1 MGVLVIH
8 TALVLACF
16 KVSTNQR
23 ALFESGNY
31 ILGALGILASP
42 TLNMTSK
49 SQISTITYQLAV
61 KLTIF
66 ELTGFQLKLSVA
78 GWLNSVAGLIAD
90 QLADLMTTLITKK
103 GARR

>member
-1 MGVLVIH
+1 MLVIYA
-8 TALVLACF
+8 ALILAYF
-16 KVSTNQR
+16 KISTNQR
-23 ALFESGNY
+23 ALFESGNH

-49 SQISTITYQLAV
+49 SQISTITYQIAV

-66 ELTGFQLKLSVA
+66 ELTGFQLKLSIT

-90 QLADLMTTLITKK
+90 QLADLITTLL
-103 GARR
+103 